1 MCLPLSANQ
10 DLKGA
15 NYGEENNIFKE
26 MNLTF
31 RTQTDDWIRFK
42 TSEMGLK
49 ISYKALKNRD
59 DQREDCDAC
68 EDVIQSEKSVVIS
81 LTAIYAFL
89 IRTLVW

>member
-1 MCLPLSANQ
+1 
-10 DLKGA
+10 
-15 NYGEENNIFKE
+15 
-26 MNLTF
+26 
-31 RTQTDDWIRFK
+31 
-42 TSEMGLK
+42 MGLK

-89 IRTLVW
+89 IRTLV